1 VLIVAVSA
9 ATYPPER
16 AKNAS
21 AVQEDE
27 GSSAAAE
34 APTGFDNLTNA
45 FEEQAAFDKDRA
57 KFEEVEKIEDGL
69 GPVYNATSCV
79 SCHQNPVTG
88 SSSQIA
94 ELRAGHHES
103 DPNDP
108 DPRRVKFVEA
118 VGGSLIQQRAID
130 PAIQEH
136 VSPEEDIRTLR

>member
-1 VLIVAVSA
+1 LLGDGSA
-9 ATYPPER
+9 
-16 AKNAS
+16 
-21 AVQEDE
+21 
-27 GSSAAAE
+27 SAAAE
-34 APTGFDNLTNA
+34 APTGIDNNTNG
-45 FEEQAAFDKDRA
+45 FEDQPAFDKDRA

-130 PAIQEH
+130 PA
-136 VSPEEDIRTLR
+136 